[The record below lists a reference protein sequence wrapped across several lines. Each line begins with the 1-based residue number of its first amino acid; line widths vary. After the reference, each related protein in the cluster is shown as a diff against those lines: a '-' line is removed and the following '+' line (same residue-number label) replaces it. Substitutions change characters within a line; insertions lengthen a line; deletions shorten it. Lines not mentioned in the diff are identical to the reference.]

1 MTKITPRNIPETA
14 LQHLCDSG
22 YPSALA
28 KVFAARGITQA
39 AQLDTAL
46 TGLLSFDSLKNSRE
60 MALLLADA
68 IAAQKKFMVIADYD
82 ADGATAC
89 AVAVRGLRAF
99 GARVDFIVPNR
110 FEYGYG
116 LTPEI
121 VRLAAQ
127 SDPDILIT
135 VDNGIASV
143 EGVTEANRL
152 GMQVFITDH
161 HLPGDALPDAACI
174 VNPNQVGCEFPSKNL
189 AGVGVMFYVL
199 LALRAELRSRGEFGV
214 LTTRSPSPSPDGGR
228 GEYVPAPLDE
238 TTSHSTRL
246 PKAAAK
252 SLVIPPAGEGGT
264 QRRERDVKKEP
275 NLGNLL
281 DLVALGTVADVVKL
295 DQNNRILV
303 QQGLQRIR
311 AGRACAGINALL
323 EVAKKKSVKV
333 SSQDLGFTVGPRL
346 NAAGRLDDMSL
357 GINCLLTDDDATA
370 MQIATKL
377 DALNRE
383 RRSIETDMQDNAL
396 AALEHINPAD
406 NFSLALF
413 DESWHQ
419 GVIGILASRL
429 KDKYHRPVI
438 AFARASNGEIK
449 GSGRSIAALHLRD
462 ALDLVSKRHPALI
475 KKFGGH
481 AAAAGLSIA
490 EADFE
495 NFVAAFEQV
504 VGGLLNADDLAQR
517 IETDGTLEQA
527 EMSLE
532 VARLLDEQVWGQG
545 FPAPLFDDHFTVQNQ
560 RVVGEKHLKLR
571 LLKQEK
577 SLRPSLEQA
586 SEAILFGH
594 AEPLPDTIH
603 ATYNLSV
610 NEYNGNANV
619 QLVIRHWEA
628 IQ

>member
-1 MTKITPRNIPETA
+1 MTKITARGIPESA
-14 LQHLCDSG
+14 LEHLRASG
-22 YPSALA
+22 YASALA
-28 KVFAARGITQA
+28 KVFAARGIIDSK
-39 AQLDTAL
+39 QLNTSLAELL
-46 TGLLSFDSLKNSRE
+46 TTEHLKNARE
-60 MALLLADA
+60 MACMLADA
-68 IAAQKKFMVIADYD
+68 IALQKKFMVIADYD

-121 VRLAAQ
+121 VRLAAL
-127 SDPDILIT
+127 SNPNILIT

-143 EGVTEANRL
+143 EGVAEANRL

-174 VNPNQVGCEFPSKNL
+174 VNPNQAGCTFQSKNL

-199 LALRAELRSRGEFGV
+199 LALRAELRARGQMTED
-214 LTTRSPSPSPDGGR
+214 TGR
-228 GEYVPAPLDE
+228 KLIE
-238 TTSHSTRL
+238 
-246 PKAAAK
+246 
-252 SLVIPPAGEGGT
+252 
-264 QRRERDVKKEP
+264 
-275 NLGNLL
+275 LL

-323 EVAKKKSVKV
+323 AVAKKNVAKV

-357 GINCLLTDDDATA
+357 GINCLLTDDEATA
-370 MQIATKL
+370 MEIATKL

-406 NFSLALF
+406 NFSLSLF
-413 DESWHQ
+413 DETWHQ

-429 KDKYHRPVI
+429 KDKFHRPVI
-438 AFARASNGEIK
+438 AFARSNNGELK

-462 ALDLVSKRHPALI
+462 ALDLVSKRHPTLI

-495 NFVAAFEQV
+495 DFVAAFEQV
-504 VGGLLNADDLAQR
+504 TGGLLSAEDLAQR
-517 IETDGTLEQA
+517 IETDGALDHS
-527 EMSLE
+527 EMTLE
-532 VARLLDEQVWGQG
+532 VAALLDEYVWGQG
-545 FPAPLFDDHFTVQNQ
+545 FPAPLFADHFTVQSQ
-560 RVVGEKHLKLR
+560 RLVGEKHLKLR
-571 LLKQEK
+571 LIKHASASTVYGQ
-577 SLRPSLEQA
+577 SLFD
-586 SEAILFGH
+586 AIHFFH
-594 AEPLPDTIH
+594 PEPMSTHVH
-603 ATYNLSV
+603 ATYKLAR
-610 NEYNGNANV
+610 NEYNGAV
-619 QLVIRHWEA
+619 SLQLIIEHWTE
-628 IQ
+628 IEG